1 MFQALICIAQALICI
16 AQALIC
22 TTQAL
27 VFMFHGLKHKINRGL
42 WA

>member
-1 MFQALICIAQALICI
+1 MFQGLSCMFQALICI
-16 AQALIC
+16 
-22 TTQAL
+22 TQAL

>member
-1 MFQALICIAQALICI
+1 MFQGLNCMFQT
-16 AQALIC
+16 LIC